1 MFSKTP
7 RSMRLLQLRNLAYS
21 LIFIL
26 FSSCKTYRLTDV
38 KPIPSSEK
46 TVENLYFSSSEDYVY
61 KCQMDIYKNHVS
73 GILII
78 KKISET
84 THRVVLT
91 SDFGNKLIDFEIS
104 ENDFKLNYV
113 LPDLDKKIVINFL
126 RNDFQQLLKQK
137 YPVTES
143 FENENSKIYL
153 SKMDKKG
160 YYLFF
165 NKENNLLKQIVY
177 TKNKKEK
184 IDFTFDAKKHIF
196 ADSLNLQ
203 HKDFK
208 INIKLF
214 KITET
219 E

>member
-1 MFSKTP
+1 
-7 RSMRLLQLRNLAYS
+7 MRRFLLQSFLYS
-21 LIFIL
+21 LIFLL
-26 FSSCKTYRLTDV
+26 FVSCKTYKLPDV
-38 KPIPSSEK
+38 KSVPNSEK
-46 TVENLYFSSSEDYVY
+46 TVENLYFSSKEDYVY

-78 KKISET
+78 KKINEN
-84 THRVVLT
+84 THRVALT
-91 SDFGNKLIDFEIS
+91 SDFGNKLIDFEVS
-104 ENDFKLNYV
+104 DNNFKLNYV

-126 RNDFQQLLKQK
+126 KNDFQQLLKQT
-137 YPVTES
+137 YPVNGS
-143 FENENSKIYL
+143 FENSNARIYL
-153 SKMDKKG
+153 SKIDKKT

-165 NKENNLLKQIVY
+165 NKENNLLKQIIY
-177 TKNKKEK
+177 TKNNKEK

-214 KITET
+214 QITET

>member
-1 MFSKTP
+1 MLQFL
-7 RSMRLLQLRNLAYS
+7 RQNLLCS
-21 LIFIL
+21 LIL
-26 FSSCKTYRLTDV
+26 VLAVSCKSYKLTGA
-38 KPIPSSEK
+38 KPVSMTEK
-46 TVENLYFSSSEDYVY
+46 TVENLYFSSPDDYVY

-84 THRVVLT
+84 THRVALT
-91 SDFGNKLIDFEIS
+91 SDFGNKLIDFEVS
-104 ENDFKLNYV
+104 DHDFKLNYV

-126 RNDFQQLLKQK
+126 KNDFQQLLKKQ
-137 YPVTES
+137 YPVSES
-143 FENENSKIYL
+143 FENENSRIYL
-153 SKMDKKG
+153 SKIDNKG

-165 NKENNLLKQIVY
+165 SKENNLLKQVIY

-184 IDFTFDAKKHIF
+184 IDFTFDAKKPIF

-203 HKDFK
+203 HRDFK

-214 KITET
+214 QITET

>member
-1 MFSKTP
+1 
-7 RSMRLLQLRNLAYS
+7 MRLLQLRNLAYS

-26 FSSCKTYRLTDV
+26 FTSCKTYRLTDV
-38 KPIPSSEK
+38 KPISSSEK
-46 TVENLYFSSSEDYVY
+46 TVENLYFSSKEDYVY

-78 KKISET
+78 KKISEIK
-84 THRVVLT
+84 HRVVLT

-126 RNDFQQLLKQK
+126 KNDFQQLLKQK

-153 SKMDKKG
+153 SKIDNKT

-165 NKENNLLKQIVY
+165 NKEDQLLKEIVY
-177 TKNKKEK
+177 TKNNKEK

-214 KITET
+214 QITDT

>member
-1 MFSKTP
+1 
-7 RSMRLLQLRNLAYS
+7 MRRFLLQSFLYS
-21 LIFIL
+21 LIFL
-26 FSSCKTYRLTDV
+26 LLVSCKTYKLADV
-38 KPIPSSEK
+38 KSVTNSEK
-46 TVENLYFSSSEDYVY
+46 TVENLYFSSNEDYVY

-78 KKISET
+78 KKLNDA

-104 ENDFKLNYV
+104 GENFKLNYV
-113 LPDLDKKIVINFL
+113 LADLDKKIVINFL
-126 RNDFQQLLKQK
+126 KNDFQQLLKQK
-137 YPVTES
+137 YPVSES
-143 FENENSKIYL
+143 FENEKSKIYL
-153 SKMDKKG
+153 SKLDKKQ

-165 NKENNLLKQIVY
+165 NKENGLLNQIIY
-177 TKNKKEK
+177 TKNDKEK
-184 IDFTFDAKKHIF
+184 IDFTFEAKKHIF

-214 KITET
+214 QITET

>member
-1 MFSKTP
+1 
-7 RSMRLLQLRNLAYS
+7 
-21 LIFIL
+21 
-26 FSSCKTYRLTDV
+26 
-38 KPIPSSEK
+38 
-46 TVENLYFSSSEDYVY
+46 
-61 KCQMDIYKNHVS
+61 MDIYKNHVS
-73 GILII
+73 GILIL
-78 KKISET
+78 KKLNKT

-104 ENDFKLNYV
+104 DNDFKLNYV

-126 RNDFQQLLKQK
+126 KNDFQQLLKRE
-137 YPVTES
+137 YPVNES
-143 FENENSKIYL
+143 FENENSKIFL
-153 SKMDKKG
+153 SKVDKKI

-165 NKENNLLKQIVY
+165 NKENGLLKKIIY
-177 TKNKKEK
+177 TKNNKEK

-196 ADSLNLQ
+196 ADSIDLQ

-214 KITET
+214 QITET

>member
-1 MFSKTP
+1 
-7 RSMRLLQLRNLAYS
+7 MRLLQLRNLAYS

-26 FSSCKTYRLTDV
+26 FTSCKTYRLTDV
-38 KPIPSSEK
+38 KPISSSEK
-46 TVENLYFSSSEDYVY
+46 TVENLYFSSKEDYVY

-78 KKISET
+78 KKISEI

-126 RNDFQQLLKQK
+126 KNDFQQLLKQK

-153 SKMDKKG
+153 SKIDNKT

-165 NKENNLLKQIVY
+165 NKEDQLLKEIVY
-177 TKNKKEK
+177 TKNNKEK

-214 KITET
+214 QITDT
-219 E
+219 

>member
-1 MFSKTP
+1 MH
-7 RSMRLLQLRNLAYS
+7 RLQLQSLVYS
-21 LIFIL
+21 LVFL
-26 FSSCKTYRLTDV
+26 LLVSCKSYQLTDV
-38 KPIPSSEK
+38 KPAQSSEK
-46 TVENLYFSSSEDYVY
+46 TVENLYFSSGEDYVY

-78 KKISET
+78 KKLNDI

-126 RNDFQQLLKQK
+126 RNDFRELLKK
-137 YPVTES
+137 RYPVNES
-143 FENENSKIYL
+143 FENDHSKIYL
-153 SKMDKKG
+153 SKVDKKA

-165 NKENNLLKQIVY
+165 SKEDNLLQQIIY
-177 TKNKKEK
+177 TKNNKEK
-184 IDFTFDAKKHIF
+184 IDFSFEAKKHIF

-214 KITET
+214 QITET
-219 E
+219 EQN

>member
-1 MFSKTP
+1 
-7 RSMRLLQLRNLAYS
+7 MRRFLLQSFLYS
-21 LIFIL
+21 AILLIL
-26 FSSCKTYRLTDV
+26 GSCKTYKLTDV
-38 KPIPSSEK
+38 QPVSGTEK
-46 TVENLYFSSSEDYVY
+46 TVENLYFSSTEDYVY
-61 KCQMDIYKNHVS
+61 KCQMDIYNNHVS
-73 GILII
+73 GILIV
-78 KKISET
+78 KKINDT

-104 ENDFKLNYV
+104 EHDFKLNYV

-126 RNDFQQLLKQK
+126 KNDFQHLLRRE
-137 YPVTES
+137 YPVNS
-143 FENENSKIYL
+143 RFENKESNIYL
-153 SKMDKKG
+153 SKLDKKI

-177 TKNKKEK
+177 TKNNKEK
-184 IDFTFDAKKHIF
+184 IDFTFAAKKHIF

-208 INIKLF
+208 INIKLYQ
-214 KITET
+214 ITET

>member
-1 MFSKTP
+1 M
-7 RSMRLLQLRNLAYS
+7 RRLLFQNSVYS
-21 LIFIL
+21 LIFLL
-26 FSSCKTYRLTDV
+26 FVSCKTYKLTDA
-38 KPIPSSEK
+38 KSISNSEK
-46 TVENLYFSSSEDYVY
+46 TIENLYFSSTEDYVY
-61 KCQMDIYKNHVS
+61 KCQMDIYKNHIS

-78 KKISET
+78 KKINET
-84 THRVVLT
+84 THRVAMT

-113 LPDLDKKIVINFL
+113 LPDLDKKIVITFL
-126 RNDFQQLLKQK
+126 KNDFQQLLKQK

-143 FENENSKIYL
+143 FENENSKIYF
-153 SKMDKKG
+153 SKIDKKG

-165 NKENNLLKQIVY
+165 SKENNLLKQIIY
-177 TKNKKEK
+177 TKNNKEK

-214 KITET
+214 QITET

>member
-1 MFSKTP
+1 M
-7 RSMRLLQLRNLAYS
+7 RRLLLQNSVYS
-21 LIFIL
+21 LIFL
-26 FSSCKTYRLTDV
+26 LLVSCKTYKLTDV
-38 KPIPSSEK
+38 KPLSTSEK
-46 TVENLYFSSSEDYVY
+46 TVENLYFSSNEDYVY

-78 KKISET
+78 KKINET

-126 RNDFQQLLKQK
+126 KNDFQKLLLQK
-137 YPVTES
+137 YAVSEG
-143 FENENSKIYL
+143 FENNETNIFYSKAE
-153 SKMDKKG
+153 KNG
-160 YYLFF
+160 YYLSF
-165 NKENNLLKQIVY
+165 NKENRLLKQIVY
-177 TKNKKEK
+177 TKGNKEK
-184 IDFTFDAKKHIF
+184 IDFIFEAKKPTF
-196 ADSLNLQ
+196 AETIEIQ

-208 INIKLF
+208 INIKLLQ
-214 KITET
+214 ITET

>member
-1 MFSKTP
+1 ML
-7 RSMRLLQLRNLAYS
+7 RSLRQNLLYS
-21 LIFIL
+21 LILI
-26 FSSCKTYRLTDV
+26 SAVSCKTYQLTDV
-38 KPIPSSEK
+38 KPVPAKKK
-46 TVENLYFSSSEDYVY
+46 TVENLYFSSAEDYVY

-78 KKISET
+78 KKLNET
-84 THRVVLT
+84 THRVALT

-104 ENDFKLNYV
+104 DHDFKLNYV

-126 RNDFQQLLKQK
+126 KNDFQQLLKKQ
-137 YPVTES
+137 YPVREG
-143 FENENSKIYL
+143 FENERAKIYL
-153 SKMDKKG
+153 SKIDNKS

-165 NKENNLLKQIVY
+165 NKENGLLKQIIY
-177 TKNKKEK
+177 TKNNKEK

-196 ADSLNLQ
+196 ADSLSLE

-214 KITET
+214 QITET

>member
-1 MFSKTP
+1 
-7 RSMRLLQLRNLAYS
+7 
-21 LIFIL
+21 
-26 FSSCKTYRLTDV
+26 
-38 KPIPSSEK
+38 
-46 TVENLYFSSSEDYVY
+46 
-61 KCQMDIYKNHVS
+61 MDIYKNHVS

-78 KKISET
+78 KKINEK

-91 SDFGNKLIDFEIS
+91 SDFGNKLIDFEVS

-126 RNDFQQLLKQK
+126 KSDFHELLRQR
-137 YPVTES
+137 YPVNES

-153 SKMDKKG
+153 SKIDKKS

-165 NKENNLLKQIVY
+165 NKENNLLKQIIY
-177 TKNKKEK
+177 TKNNKEK
-184 IDFTFDAKKHIF
+184 IDFSFDAKKHIF

-214 KITET
+214 QITET

>member
-1 MFSKTP
+1 
-7 RSMRLLQLRNLAYS
+7 MRRFLLQSFLYS
-21 LIFIL
+21 LIVL
-26 FSSCKTYRLTDV
+26 SLASCKTYKLTNV
-38 KPIPSSEK
+38 QSIPNSEK
-46 TVENLYFSSSEDYVY
+46 TVENLYFSSHEDYVY

-78 KKISET
+78 KKINET
-84 THRVVLT
+84 THRVAMT

-126 RNDFQQLLKQK
+126 KNDFQQLLKQK
-137 YPVTES
+137 YPVSES
-143 FENENSKIYL
+143 FENGNSNIYL
-153 SKMDKKG
+153 SKIDKKA

-165 NKENNLLKQIVY
+165 NNENGLLKQIIY
-177 TKNKKEK
+177 TKNNKEK

-214 KITET
+214 QITET

>member
-1 MFSKTP
+1 MLQFL
-7 RSMRLLQLRNLAYS
+7 RQNLLCS
-21 LIFIL
+21 LFL
-26 FSSCKTYRLTDV
+26 LLVVSCKTYQLSDV
-38 KPIPSSEK
+38 KSVSTTEK
-46 TVENLYFSSSEDYVY
+46 TVENLYFSSTEDYVY

-78 KKISET
+78 KKLNET

-104 ENDFKLNYV
+104 DNNFKLNYV

-126 RNDFQQLLKQK
+126 KNDFQQLLKKQ
-137 YPVTES
+137 YPVSES
-143 FENENSKIYL
+143 FENESSKIYL
-153 SKMDKKG
+153 SRIDNKG

-165 NKENNLLKQIVY
+165 NKKNGLLKQIIY
-177 TKNKKEK
+177 TKNNKEK
-184 IDFTFDAKKHIF
+184 IDFTFGAKKHIF

-214 KITET
+214 QITET

>member
-1 MFSKTP
+1 M
-7 RSMRLLQLRNLAYS
+7 
-21 LIFIL
+21 
-26 FSSCKTYRLTDV
+26 
-38 KPIPSSEK
+38 
-46 TVENLYFSSSEDYVY
+46 VENLYFSSNEDYVY

-78 KKISET
+78 KKINET
-84 THRVVLT
+84 THRVAMT

-104 ENDFKLNYV
+104 ENNFKLNYV

-126 RNDFQQLLKQK
+126 KNDFQQLLKRQ

-143 FENENSKIYL
+143 FENKNSKIYL
-153 SKMDKKG
+153 SKIDKNV

-165 NKENNLLKQIVY
+165 NKENGVLNQIIY
-177 TKNKKEK
+177 TKSNKEK

-214 KITET
+214 QINEI